1 MTTLIGPLRRAV
13 QIAPDR
19 VAVRCGEVALT
30 YGQVWERT
38 RRLVGA
44 LHALGV
50 DAGDR
55 VAVVGRN
62 CHRYLELYQAVP
74 GAGMVLVPLN
84 QRHTA
89 AELAYAL
96 EDSGAKVL
104 FAGSGVDYPEGVV
117 ERVIDLDEGYE
128 SLLADGTPAA
138 FPDRLPDDSVAGLF
152 YTGGTTGA
160 AKGVMLTHR
169 NLTAN
174 ALHFQASFPFR
185 DDTRWLVAAPLFHA
199 AGSIAVLAIVWHA
212 GGHVVLPAFDP
223 GAALDL
229 IERGWGDGHPPGA
242 DDARRAHRGTARPTP
257 GGVDAPVD
265 QPRWRAGR
273 DRDAPPRAQRIPG
286 RRADASLRHDRDL
299 ADCDRA
305 VERGAHPRRAPGPFL
320 WSGGSG
326 SRGRRPRSSELDRRA
341 RPPPG
346 PSARWRSVA
355 TT

>member
-19 VAVRCGEVALT
+19 VAVRCGKVALT
-30 YGQVWERT
+30 YGQMWERT

-96 EDSGAKVL
+96 EEDLGAGVL

-128 SLLADGTPAA
+128 SLLA
-138 FPDRLPDDSVAGLF
+138 
-152 YTGGTTGA
+152 GGT
-160 AKGVMLTHR
+160 
-169 NLTAN
+169 
-174 ALHFQASFPFR
+174 
-185 DDTRWLVAAPLFHA
+185 
-199 AGSIAVLAIVWHA
+199 
-212 GGHVVLPAFDP
+212 
-223 GAALDL
+223 
-229 IERGWGDGHPPGA
+229 
-242 DDARRAHRGTARPTP
+242 
-257 GGVDAPVD
+257 
-265 QPRWRAGR
+265 
-273 DRDAPPRAQRIPG
+273 PG
-286 RRADASLRHDRDL
+286 RRFPTGCPMTRWPGCSTPG
-299 ADCDRA
+299 
-305 VERGAHPRRAPGPFL
+305 ERPAPRRG
-320 WSGGSG
+320 
-326 SRGRRPRSSELDRRA
+326 
-341 RPPPG
+341 
-346 PSARWRSVA
+346 
-355 TT
+355 